1 MRVREVT
8 HEDPHF
14 GFSAVVEGYLDE
26 HTSFFAQANAPSV
39 AERDALLA
47 AVLTLEWTPG
57 AGSDA
62 ARLDK

>member
-1 MRVREVT
+1 VPLSRPGCVGKPGT
-8 HEDPHF
+8 ALPWW
-14 GFSAVVEGYLDE
+14 YLDE
-26 HTSFFAQANAPSV
+26 YTSFFAQANAASV

>member
-1 MRVREVT
+1 VGKPGT
-8 HEDPHF
+8 ALPWW
-14 GFSAVVEGYLDE
+14 YLDE
-26 HTSFFAQANAPSV
+26 YTSFFAQANAASV